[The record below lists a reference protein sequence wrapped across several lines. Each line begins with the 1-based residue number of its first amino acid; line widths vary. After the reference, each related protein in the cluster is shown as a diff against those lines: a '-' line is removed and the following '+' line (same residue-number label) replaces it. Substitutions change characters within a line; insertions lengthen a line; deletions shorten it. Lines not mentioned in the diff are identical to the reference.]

1 MSREAVSYPAIH
13 TTGPIH
19 HYIRAS
25 GTYGTGDIWYL
36 GTCETQPV
44 LRINRYSKAVFNDI
58 AGRSVP
64 IQETHDGHDADL
76 GLALSRFSQLA
87 YLQLQ
92 KYSDSNNSV
101 YEANGDETFLSR
113 GSLVYGARTFELWQW
128 FSFYNTVAAQNSM
141 PCGYYFPQCKLV
153 AHNPEKWGSEGEVL
167 MLTAK
172 ATPRWIVPV
181 ASGVNASTASVN
193 TGGVFRTYT
202 QNVSFFPSSV
212 QLAR

>member
-1 MSREAVSYPAIH
+1 MSRESVSYPAIH

-19 HYIRAS
+19 HYLRAS
-25 GTYGTGDIWYL
+25 GTFGTGDIWYL

-58 AGRSVP
+58 AGRSIP
-64 IQETHDGHDADL
+64 IQETHDGHDADI

-92 KYSDSNNSV
+92 KYSDSANSI
-101 YEANGDETFLSR
+101 YEGNGDETFLSR
-113 GSLVYGARTFELWQW
+113 GSLVYGPRTFELWQW
-128 FSFYNTVAAQNSM
+128 FSFYNTPAAQANM
-141 PCGYYFPQCKLV
+141 PAGYYFPQCKLV
-153 AHNPEKWGSEGEVL
+153 GHELSKCGSEAKVL

-181 ASGVNASTASVN
+181 ATGVNQATSSIT

-202 QNVSFFPSSV
+202 QTLSFFPSSV